1 VNGCQVVTVT
11 AVTFHRIARWA
22 AVIIG
27 AGTLLAA
34 QAALSAGSAAR
45 PRHYLIVA
53 VVKPKYKSIVEVVD
67 TRGRQERLVQAPQLT
82 LPSAEWSPDRSML
95 AWTTGRGIM
104 VERGNGGERR
114 LVFSQPG
121 VRCLGLCV
129 PLTFAWSPDSRR
141 LLVGGAGR
149 RTNRLLTISLN
160 GGRTTDVVRPH
171 ADTEYQVIGWAPNG
185 RQIAYQRTSGTYGN
199 DVELIV
205 ARPDGTHRRTLFTL
219 QEPIHDSFEGAW
231 SPDSRSIAFST
242 PNRAPHDPTLA
253 IVNVATGAV
262 HRLPGGWGSQRPAW
276 SSDSKRLAVAL
287 GSRTVTMTTA
297 GGRIHS
303 LLELTG
309 ASIAWSPRDQI
320 TIAGPDAQPWK
331 VFASRNG
338 IAAAKLLFLLPRNVA
353 VVDIDPQ

>member
-1 VNGCQVVTVT
+1 
-11 AVTFHRIARWA
+11 VTFHRIARWA
-22 AVIIG
+22 AIIIG
-27 AGTLLAA
+27 AGILPAA
-34 QAALSAGSAAR
+34 QVALSAGSVAR

-53 VVKPKYKSIVEVVD
+53 VVKPKYRSIVEVVD
-67 TRGRQERLVQAPQLT
+67 AQGRRERMVQRPRRT
-82 LPSAEWSPDRSML
+82 LPFAAWSPDRSML
-95 AWTTGRGIM
+95 AWTTERGIM
-104 VERGNGGERR
+104 VERGNGSQRR

-121 VRCLGLCV
+121 VPCLGLCV

-149 RTNRLLTISLN
+149 RTSRLLTISPN
-160 GGRTTDVVRPH
+160 GDRATDVVKPR
-171 ADTEYQVIGWAPNG
+171 ASTEYGVIGWAPNG

-219 QEPIHDSFEGAW
+219 QEPIHDYFQGAW

-242 PNRAPHDPTLA
+242 GHRAPRDPTLA

-276 SSDSKRLAVAL
+276 SPDSNRLAVAL

-297 GGRIHS
+297 GRRIHS
-303 LLELTG
+303 LLEITG
-309 ASIAWSPRDQI
+309 ASLAWSPRDQI

-331 VFASRNG
+331 VFASPNG
-338 IAAAKLLFLLPRNVA
+338 IAAAKLLFQLPRNIA
-353 VVDIDPQ
+353 VVAIDPQ